1 MAKFCACSQPT
12 IEDDSCSKCNR
23 VIELERLKRLQQCQ
37 CSFVKP
43 NPGSS
48 ICSSCG
54 LEIPPHYMEI
64 LERYEKK
71 SSLPPRERLDTELS
85 SLIPESEEIVYF
97 AGCSIRGRNAKDPN
111 FVGTIVITKKNVYL
125 VKRKFK
131 VFGKPDPL
139 TKETMSISQITGL
152 DQTFESY
159 LTIKSFH
166 IRITRA
172 NNEDVLYGLT
182 ESIASEI
189 IESINNQMNNQGYS
203 SGSVMINAV
212 DPVEQLTKLAALLEK
227 GLVTQEEFDT
237 KKKELLGL

>member
-1 MAKFCACSQPT
+1 MSLLG
-12 IEDDSCSKCNR
+12 E
-23 VIELERLKRLQQCQ
+23 
-37 CSFVKP
+37 
-43 NPGSS
+43 
-48 ICSSCG
+48 
-54 LEIPPHYMEI
+54 EISNM
-64 LERYEKK
+64 
-71 SSLPPRERLDTELS
+71 
-85 SLIPESEEIVYF
+85 IPQSEEIVYF
-97 AGCSIRGRNAKDPN
+97 AGCSIRGRNAKDAN

-139 TKETMSISQITGL
+139 TKETMSIHQITGL

-159 LTIKSFH
+159 LTVKSFH

-182 ESIASEI
+182 EASASEI
-189 IESINNQMNNQGYS
+189 IESINIQMNNQGS
-203 SGSVMINAV
+203 SNSPVTINAI

-227 GLVTQEEFDT
+227 GLVTQEEFDK